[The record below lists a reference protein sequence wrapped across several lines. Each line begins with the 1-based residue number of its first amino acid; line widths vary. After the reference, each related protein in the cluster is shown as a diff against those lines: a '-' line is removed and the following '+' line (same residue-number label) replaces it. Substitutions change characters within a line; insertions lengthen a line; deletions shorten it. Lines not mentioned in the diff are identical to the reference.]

1 MHNNLK
7 VVSPSNDTLIE
18 LPKNIK
24 HFVGCQKGTMAPADR
39 VSVDTPMNITQRNLH
54 RRDIYKWI
62 EKHKGVDW
70 NLFGYVTVVQ
80 YPDGVREMINGQHR
94 TDLVKMILPEQTE
107 VPAHIIHIDDQ
118 DYAAKL
124 FAAMNGG
131 SSRKLTTEELF
142 WSEVIGKE
150 PFALYVKEQLEK
162 MNLSC
167 GKVNE
172 GKGRKQVKYPN
183 FIKCLKMGEEATAIA
198 VSLIDSAY
206 SDQGID
212 DQVLSGVTRLLSLK
226 EYADYGDSNTTLGK
240 QFEEWFTGS
249 LADNHQLTELRFN
262 VYKNTSQW
270 YNGVAFGLAKK
281 FSHFQKRRNRRSI
294 PISVIKDIYE
304 AGISKHND
312 EV

>member
-1 MHNNLK
+1 MQNNLK
-7 VVSPSNDTLIE
+7 VVSPSNDTSID

-24 HFVGCQKGTMAPADR
+24 HFVGAQRGVMAPGDR
-39 VSVDTPMNITQRNLH
+39 VSVDTPMNITQRGLH
-54 RRDIYKWI
+54 RKDIYKWI

-80 YPDGVREMINGQHR
+80 FPNGDREMINGQHR
-94 TDLVKMILPEQTE
+94 TDLVKMVLPEQTE
-107 VPAHIIHIDDQ
+107 VPAHIINIEDQ

-162 MNLSC
+162 MNLAC

-183 FIKCLKMGEEATAIA
+183 FTKCLKMGEDATAVA
-198 VSLIDSAY
+198 VSLIDNAY
-206 SDQGID
+206 PDQGID

-226 EYADYGDSNTTLGK
+226 EYAEYADSDTTLGK

-262 VYKNTSQW
+262 LYKNTSQW

-281 FSHFQKRRNRRSI
+281 FSHFQKRRNRKSI

-304 AGISKHND
+304 AGISKNND